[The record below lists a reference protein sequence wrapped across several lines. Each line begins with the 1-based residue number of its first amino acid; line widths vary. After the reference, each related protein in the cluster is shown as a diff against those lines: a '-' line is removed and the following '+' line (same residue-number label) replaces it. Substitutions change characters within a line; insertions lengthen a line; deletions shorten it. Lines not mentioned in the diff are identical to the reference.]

1 VTQFLTKRQQRFT
14 LIALAVLAL
23 AIAVG
28 LVLRALN
35 SNISFFYSPT
45 QVAKGEAPKNKSF
58 RLGGMVTEGSV
69 VRVPNSLEIKFVV
82 TDFAQSVPV
91 RYSGLVPDLFKEGKG
106 VVVQGAFA
114 ADGGFTAT
122 EVLAKHDENYM
133 PPEALAAMKAAK
145 NSKDGKLETKP
156 ETRSETNS
164 ESKKQ

>member
-1 VTQFLTKRQQRFT
+1 MTKRQQRFA
-14 LIALAVLAL
+14 LIALSVLAL
-23 AIAVG
+23 AVAVG

-45 QVAKGEAPKNKSF
+45 QVTKGEAPKNKSF

-91 RYSGLVPDLFKEGKG
+91 RYTGLVPDLFKEGKG

-145 NSKDGKLETKP
+145 KADQP
-156 ETRSETNS
+156 
-164 ESKKQ
+164 ESKKTP

>member
-1 VTQFLTKRQQRFT
+1 MTKRTQKFA
-14 LIALAVLAL
+14 LIALAILAL
-23 AIAVG
+23 SVAVG

-45 QVAKGEAPKNKSF
+45 QVAKGEAPKSKAF

-91 RYSGLVPDLFKEGKG
+91 RYTGLVPDLFKEGKG
-106 VVVQGAFA
+106 VVVQGALA

-133 PPEALAAMKAAK
+133 PAEALAAMKAAK
-145 NSKDGKLETKP
+145 KDGSP
-156 ETRSETNS
+156 EG
-164 ESKKQ
+164 KKAP

>member
-1 VTQFLTKRQQRFT
+1 VTFFATKRQQKFA
-14 LIALAVLAL
+14 LIVLAVLAL
-23 AIAVG
+23 AAAVA

-45 QVAKGEAPKNKSF
+45 QVINGEAPKSKSF

-69 VRVPNSLEIKFVV
+69 VRVPNSLDIKFVV

-106 VVVQGAFA
+106 VVVQGALASDGAFA
-114 ADGGFTAT
+114 AT

-133 PPEALAAMKAAK
+133 PPEAAAAMKAAK
-145 NSKDGKLETKP
+145 DAKETK
-156 ETRSETNS
+156 EL
-164 ESKKQ
+164 KKP